1 MLEGGFTGI
10 VLLLL
15 YPSARA
21 APPGAE
27 FIRSSLR
34 GTNAGA
40 GAGGGGGREDSDSAE
55 AGTVAVG
62 R

>member
-1 MLEGGFTGI
+1 M

-27 FIRSSLR
+27 FMRSSFR

-40 GAGGGGGREDSDSAE
+40 GAGGGGGRGESDAAE
-55 AGTVAVG
+55 AGTAPAG
-62 R
+62 L

>member
-1 MLEGGFTGI
+1 MLEGFLTGN

-15 YPSARA
+15 YPSARI

-27 FIRSSLR
+27 FMRSRVR

-40 GAGGGGGREDSDSAE
+40 GAGGGGGRNDSGSTE
-55 AGTVAVG
+55 TGKVAVG